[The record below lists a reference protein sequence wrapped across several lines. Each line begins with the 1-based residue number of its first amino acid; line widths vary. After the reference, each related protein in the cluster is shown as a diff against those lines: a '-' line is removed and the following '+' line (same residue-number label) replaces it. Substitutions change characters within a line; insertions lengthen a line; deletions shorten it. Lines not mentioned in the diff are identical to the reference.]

1 MKIQITLKA
10 SKIIEGI
17 KQEILAAGRPSVEYI
32 SGIMFALTSPEL
44 LRAQG
49 LSKDEWVSCD
59 DRLPE
64 FKEADNNGYVD
75 ILCLS
80 SDNSF
85 NRQTARCDSLAG
97 RSTVEYWSSP
107 KPLPQPPINK

>member
-44 LRAQG
+44 LKG
-49 LSKDEWVSCD
+49 
-59 DRLPE
+59 
-64 FKEADNNGYVD
+64 
-75 ILCLS
+75 
-80 SDNSF
+80 
-85 NRQTARCDSLAG
+85 AG
-97 RSTVEYWSSP
+97 IE
-107 KPLPQPPINK
+107 